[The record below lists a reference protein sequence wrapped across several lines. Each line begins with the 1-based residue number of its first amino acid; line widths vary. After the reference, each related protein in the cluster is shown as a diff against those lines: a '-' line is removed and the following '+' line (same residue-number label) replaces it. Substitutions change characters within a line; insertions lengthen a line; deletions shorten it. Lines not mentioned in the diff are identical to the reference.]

1 MKNRHGKKTGNEEP
15 KHIAALFEYSYIEG
29 DNLNVEVTSKEETE
43 DDIDDIAAS
52 MNTGMQDTNAED
64 WFEGENVDDITLD
77 DEFENS
83 DMVI

>member
-1 MKNRHGKKTGNEEP
+1 M
-15 KHIAALFEYSYIEG
+15 FEYSYIEG
-29 DNLNVEVTSKEETE
+29 DNLNVEVTSGEE
-43 DDIDDIAAS
+43 
-52 MNTGMQDTNAED
+52 TNAED

>member
-1 MKNRHGKKTGNEEP
+1 MIILDFYLDLRILKNRHGKKTGNEEP

-29 DNLNVEVTSKEETE
+29 DNLNVEVTSGEE
-43 DDIDDIAAS
+43 
-52 MNTGMQDTNAED
+52 TNAED